1 MVEADVMDE
10 SDEIMEDQNLRHE
23 DAYDYSGIA
32 IEVGATEPQDQWDPL
47 SFY

>member
-10 SDEIMEDQNLRHE
+10 TDEIMEDQNLRHE
-23 DAYDYSGIA
+23 DAYDYDGIA
-32 IEVGATEPQDQWDPL
+32 IEVGGAEPQDQWDPL